1 MKRRI
6 SCFAMSVLALS
17 LAACGSGS
25 GGPPTT
31 TKTLGSFRFAQ
42 SCEEIRAY
50 ARGYAERVK
59 KFPDRVM
66 PVAEPFAA
74 PAAPTAGGAPEAADD
89 AAPGGAVLQSDLAF
103 PDTTRGLLYAL
114 GQGKKSLKVF
124 RVSPI
129 AAPKLLA
136 SLDLDFYPAEAV
148 AAQAGGRSF
157 VALFGSTEGGYYYG
171 DGPVPLAAQT
181 QAMPD
186 IYPNP
191 VEPKSVM
198 ALVDVTQP
206 DQPRL
211 LREEQ
216 SPGYFLEARALTAAG
231 KILWVT
237 ERHVPIYLE
246 QLKDEQILPGKSWR
260 GNLGEGQGPVVDCA
274 QVYLYENPS
283 LDPAYSPGSLNSAVV
298 SILDLNDSG
307 AEVRSQAIYSPAWR
321 TLIAANPE
329 RLFLAQNV
337 DAGEGLG
344 SELYQ
349 FELGSGSSL
358 LALSAAASVPG
369 NIPNQFFLDE
379 KDGVLRVFHH
389 VQNFGPICMDDCVA
403 VGAPGAA
410 EGGAPGAAM
419 KAQQA
424 AEAVGNYLS
433 TYRQVG
439 DKLELLGRSG
449 PFEADEVPYAARFVG
464 GLGCVITFLQIDP
477 LTCFDLKDPAK
488 PLKLGELEIEGVSFH
503 LEAITDTLLLGIGQ
517 GGANGSVVANLFD
530 IRDPSRP
537 KLARQRVLSAPGEWA
552 YSPVFHDHRALGQD
566 PARRHFAVP
575 FEDASGSTLALFS
588 VDPATL
594 QIGALGDLH
603 KPFSEQGPYDSF
615 LRAYFFADSLAT
627 LSAEK
632 MEVFEREGLAP
643 VFASPLSE

>member
-1 MKRRI
+1 MKLKF
-6 SCFAMSVLALS
+6 SFFAMGALALS

-25 GGPPTT
+25 GGSQAP
-31 TKTLGSFRFAQ
+31 TKTLGSFRYAR
-42 SCEEIRAY
+42 SCEEIQAY

-89 AAPGGAVLQSDLAF
+89 AASGGAVLQSDLAF
-103 PDTTRGLLYAL
+103 PDTARGLLYAL

-136 SLDLDFYPAEAV
+136 TLELDFFPAEAV

-171 DGPVPLAAQT
+171 DGPVPLPAQT
-181 QAMPD
+181 AAMPD

-206 DQPRL
+206 EQPQL

-246 QLKDEQILPGKSWR
+246 DLKDEQILPKKTWR
-260 GNLGEGQGPVVDCA
+260 GSLGEGQGPAVDCA

-283 LDPAYSPGSLNSAVV
+283 LDPDYSPGSLNSAVV
-298 SILDLNDSG
+298 SLLDLNQAG
-307 AEVRSQAIYSPAWR
+307 GEIHAQAIYSPAWR

-349 FELGSGSSL
+349 FELGSGSAL
-358 LALSAAASVPG
+358 LALSAATSVPG
-369 NIPNQFFLDE
+369 NILNQFFLDE
-379 KDGVLRVFHH
+379 KEGVLRVFHH
-389 VQNFGPICMDDCVA
+389 VQNFSPVCIDDCVA

-410 EGGAPGAAM
+410 EGGVPIAAM

-424 AEAVGNYLS
+424 EAAGNYLS
-433 TYRQVG
+433 TYRKNG
-439 DKLELLGRSG
+439 DKLELLGRNG
-449 PFEADEVPYAARFVG
+449 PFESDEVPYAARFVG
-464 GLGCVITFLQIDP
+464 RIGCVITFLQIDP
-477 LTCFDLKDPAK
+477 LTCFDLKDPAH
-488 PLKLGELEIEGVSFH
+488 PAKLGELEIEGVSFH
-503 LEAITDTLLLGIGQ
+503 LEAVTDTLLLGIGQ

-537 KLARQRVLSAPGEWA
+537 KLARQRLLSSPGEWA
-552 YSPVFHDHRALGQD
+552 YSPVFHDHRALGKD
-566 PARRHFAVP
+566 EALRHFAVP
-575 FEDASGSTLALFS
+575 FEDGTGSTLALFS

-615 LRAYFFADSLAT
+615 LRAYFFSDGLAT
-627 LSAEK
+627 LSAERL
-632 MEVFEREGLAP
+632 EVFAREDLAP

>member
-1 MKRRI
+1 MKRKI
-6 SCFAMSVLALS
+6 FCLAMSALALS

-25 GGPPTT
+25 GGTQTPT
-31 TKTLGSFRFAQ
+31 KALGSFRFAQ
-42 SCEEIRAY
+42 SCEEIRSY

-59 KFPDRVM
+59 NFPDRVI

-89 AAPGGAVLQSDLAF
+89 AAQGGAVLQSDLAF
-103 PDTTRGLLYAL
+103 PDAARGLLYAL
-114 GQGKKSLKVF
+114 GRDKKSLKVF

-129 AAPKLLA
+129 AAPQLLA
-136 SLDLDFYPAEAV
+136 SLELDFYPAEAV
-148 AAQAGGRSF
+148 ALQAGGRAF

-171 DGPVPLAAQT
+171 DGPVPLPAQT
-181 QAMPD
+181 VVAPE
-186 IYPNP
+186 IYPNL

-198 ALVDVTQP
+198 ALVEVTQP
-206 DQPRL
+206 EQPRL

-216 SPGYFLEARALTAAG
+216 SLGYFLEARALTGAG

-246 QLKDEQILPGKSWR
+246 ELKDEQILPNKSWR
-260 GNLGEGQGPVVDCA
+260 GSLGEGQGPVVDCT

-283 LDPAYSPGSLNSAVV
+283 LDPAYSPGSLNAAVV
-298 SILDLNDSG
+298 SILDLNESG

-337 DAGEGLG
+337 DFGEGLG

-349 FELGSGSSL
+349 FELGSGPSL
-358 LALSAAASVPG
+358 LAISAATSVPG

-389 VQNFGPICMDDCVA
+389 VQNFSPICMDDCVA

-424 AEAVGNYLS
+424 EAAGNYLS
-433 TYRQVG
+433 TYRKVG
-439 DKLELLGRSG
+439 EKLELLGRSG

-477 LTCFDLKDPAK
+477 LTCFDLKDPAH

-537 KLARQRVLSAPGEWA
+537 KLARQRVLSGPGEWA

-566 PARRHFAVP
+566 PTRRHFAVP

-588 VDPATL
+588 VDPTTL

-603 KPFSEQGPYDSF
+603 KPFTEQGPYDSF
-615 LRAYFFADSLAT
+615 LRAYFFADGLAT
-627 LSAEK
+627 LSSEK
-632 MEVFEREGLAP
+632 LEVFAREGLAP
-643 VFASPLSE
+643 VFASPLGE

>member
-1 MKRRI
+1 MKRKIFRL
-6 SCFAMSVLALS
+6 AMSALALS
-17 LAACGSGS
+17 LAACGSGGS
-25 GGPPTT
+25 QAP

-42 SCEEIRAY
+42 SCEEIQAY

-59 KFPDRVM
+59 NFPDRVM

-74 PAAPTAGGAPEAADD
+74 PAAPTADGAPEAADG
-89 AAPGGAVLQSDLAF
+89 AAQGGAVLQSDLAF
-103 PDTTRGLLYAL
+103 PDPARGLLYAL
-114 GQGKKSLKVF
+114 GRGKKSLKVF

-129 AAPKLLA
+129 AAPQLLA
-136 SLDLDFYPAEAV
+136 NLDLDFYPAEAV
-148 AAQAGGRSF
+148 ALQAGGRAF
-157 VALFGSTEGGYYYG
+157 VALFGSTEGGYFYG
-171 DGPVPLAAQT
+171 DGPIPLPAQT
-181 QAMPD
+181 VAAPE
-186 IYPNP
+186 IYPSP
-191 VEPKSVM
+191 IEPKSVM
-198 ALVDVTQP
+198 ALIDVTQP
-206 DQPRL
+206 ELPRL

-237 ERHVPIYLE
+237 ERHVPIYLGE
-246 QLKDEQILPGKSWR
+246 LKDEQVLPSKSWR
-260 GNLGEGQGPVVDCA
+260 GSLGEGQGPVVDCA

-283 LDPAYSPGSLNSAVV
+283 LDPAYSPGSLNAALV
-298 SILDLNDSG
+298 SILDLNESG

-337 DAGEGLG
+337 DSGEGLG

-349 FELGSGSSL
+349 FELGSGPSL
-358 LALSAAASVPG
+358 LALSAATSVPG
-369 NIPNQFFLDE
+369 DIPNQFFLDE

-389 VQNFGPICMDDCVA
+389 IQNFSPICIDDC
-403 VGAPGAA
+403 AA
-410 EGGAPGAAM
+410 GGVPGAAM

-424 AEAVGNYLS
+424 EAAGNYLS
-433 TYRQVG
+433 TYRKAG
-439 DKLELLGRSG
+439 DKLELLGRNG
-449 PFEADEVPYAARFVG
+449 PFEADETPYAARFVG
-464 GLGCVITFLQIDP
+464 GLGCVITFLRIDP
-477 LTCFDLKDPAK
+477 LTCFDLKDPAH

-503 LEAITDTLLLGIGQ
+503 LEAITETLLLGIGQ

-537 KLARQRVLSAPGEWA
+537 TLARQRVLSGPGEWA

-603 KPFSEQGPYDSF
+603 KPFTEQGPYDSF
-615 LRAYFFADSLAT
+615 LRAYFFADGLAT
-627 LSAEK
+627 LSSEK
-632 MEVFEREGLAP
+632 VEVFAREGLAP
-643 VFASPLSE
+643 VFASPLGE